1 MALTTPA
8 TLESESPPVLDSGSI
23 GGSSRSHAVA
33 WLRWIFVLLIV
44 FVSINLAGS
53 WLVQHTRIRRDLNLR
68 LTAAFGRPVE
78 VGRYSLSLWDGP
90 ALVAEPVTV
99 AEDPR
104 FGHEYFLRA
113 EALTIRL
120 RWLSLF
126 RGPLELGTLS
136 LSRPSLNLVRAADG
150 RWNIEEWLPS
160 TSSGIESLASGASAP
175 RAAPRINGIAVDSGR
190 VNFKRGD
197 EKLPFAFVDLSGSVE
212 QDVPDQWRVN
222 LDASPARAAV
232 VLQQAGTLHVDGQL
246 GGTSSRL
253 RPANLHIRW
262 QDAALADAFRL
273 SSGTDHGI
281 RGAFNIALDAQ
292 TQGASW
298 NLQGR
303 VELRRVHRWDL
314 SMRADNPAVNVLIR
328 ADWLPEASTLNFSDF
343 AIEAPRS
350 NARGSGVV
358 TWAETAGAQ
367 GRELRV
373 ISDGVDS
380 SDVLS
385 WVRAFHPSI
394 SEAITARGSLRFDIA
409 LAGWP
414 LRPAGGTAWTDG
426 ATLEGGGLRAPLKV
440 TRSSMKFDPRSARV
454 LPATIE
460 IGSDGGAL
468 RLEGAIPI
476 DPVGDSTWRLSG
488 RVANVETLTS
498 VVSAF
503 GWNGEGAWKIQG
515 PAAFDIGWQ
524 GREKLQRKPTV
535 GRVDLQGLTLR
546 APYLNQPISEM
557 HGRVIFARDTSELLI
572 DSAQAFGGEWKGSV
586 DLDPVAG
593 VRHFAL
599 SVDRL
604 NAEDLDRWLN
614 PRWRQGFLSNILPF
628 LNSSTSEQ
636 PNPDYVDAQGHV
648 AIDQFAFLR
657 FVVHRLRGDLAIRG
671 RRLELD
677 DADADFYGGHVS
689 AKLVADLRKAPLYSV
704 KTHFSGLNLSSLM
717 ASSPSLPKFFGGQ
730 AAGDLSLT
738 LGGAG
743 RDALLASLECEGSTD
758 IQDPSFDGFNL
769 IESLRSEEKVP
780 GTTSFSRAAGAF
792 KCRNNKIQISQLR
805 LLNPDAELS
814 LSGTVDSAH
823 NLELRVRQIAG
834 ASEGD
839 EAASATNPTGSVIE
853 GTLAAPRF
861 PSPGTTPNE

>member
-1 MALTTPA
+1 LTPPA
-8 TLESESPPVLDSGSI
+8 TLESESPPVVDSGSI
-23 GGSSRSHAVA
+23 GGSSRPHAAV
-33 WLRWIFVLLIV
+33 WLRWIFILLVL
-44 FVSINLAGS
+44 FMSINLAGS
-53 WLVQHTRIRRDLNLR
+53 WLVQHTRIRRDLNSR
-68 LTAAFGRPVE
+68 LAAAFGRPVE

-90 ALVAEPVTV
+90 ALIAEPVTV

-113 EALTIRL
+113 DALTIRL

-150 RWNIEEWLPS
+150 RWNIEEWLPAP
-160 TSSGIESLASGASAP
+160 SSGIESLATGASAP
-175 RAAPRINGIAVDSGR
+175 RAAPRIKGIAVDSGR

-197 EKLPFAFVDLSGSVE
+197 EKLPFAFVDLTGSVE
-212 QDVPDQWRVN
+212 QDVPGHWQVN

-292 TQGASW
+292 AQGASW

-328 ADWLPEASTLNFSDF
+328 ADWLPEASTLNLSDF

-358 TWAETAGAQ
+358 TWADTAGAP
-367 GRELRV
+367 GRGLKV
-373 ISDGVDS
+373 TSNGVDC

-385 WVRAFHPSI
+385 WVRAFHPAV
-394 SEAITARGSLRFDIA
+394 SEAITAHGSIRFDVA

-414 LRPAGGTAWTDG
+414 LRLAGGTAWTDG

-440 TRSSMKFDPRSARV
+440 ARGSMKFDPRSARV

-468 RLEGAIPI
+468 RLEGAIPM
-476 DPVGDSTWRLSG
+476 DATGDSIWKLSG
-488 RVANVETLTS
+488 KVANVEDLAS
-498 VVSAF
+498 VGTVF
-503 GWNGEGAWKIQG
+503 GWNSEGGWKIEG
-515 PAAFDIGWQ
+515 PASFDVGWQ
-524 GREKLQRKPTV
+524 SREKLPRKPTV
-535 GRVDLQGLTLR
+535 GRVELQGLILH
-546 APYLNQPISEM
+546 APYLNQPISQM
-557 HGRVIFARDTSELLI
+557 HGRISFTRDASELQI
-572 DSAQAFGGEWKGSV
+572 DSAQAFGGVWKGAV

-628 LNSSTSEQ
+628 LNSSTSGQ
-636 PNPDYVDAQGHV
+636 PNPDNLDANGHIV
-648 AIDQFAFLR
+648 IDQFAFLR
-657 FVVHRLRGDLAIRG
+657 FVVHRFKGDLAIRG

-677 DADADFYGGHVS
+677 DADADFYGAHVS
-689 AKLVADLRKAPLYSV
+689 GKLIADLRKAPIYSV
-704 KTHFSGLNLSSLM
+704 KTHFSGLNLSSLT

-730 AAGDLSLT
+730 AVGDLSLT

-769 IESLRSEEKVP
+769 IESLRSAEEIP
-780 GTTSFSRAAGAF
+780 GTTSFSRAVGAF
-792 KCRNNKIQISQLR
+792 KCRNNKIQILQLR
-805 LLNPDAELS
+805 LLSPDAELN
-814 LSGTVDSAH
+814 LSGTVDSVH
-823 NLELRVRQIAG
+823 NLDLRVRQISG
-834 ASEGD
+834 VSGGGELG
-839 EAASATNPTGSVIE
+839 STTRPTGSEIE